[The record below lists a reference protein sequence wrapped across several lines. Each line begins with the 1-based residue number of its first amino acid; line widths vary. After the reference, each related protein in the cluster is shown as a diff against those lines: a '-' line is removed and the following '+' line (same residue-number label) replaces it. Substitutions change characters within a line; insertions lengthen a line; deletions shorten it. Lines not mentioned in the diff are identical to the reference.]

1 MAWRRSIELLGKK
14 KQSSFIRTNG
24 ETQLSEKT
32 QDHTLE
38 QIEEM
43 ELYSISFDGEKYHFR
58 QYRYGR
64 LEDAV
69 DYAKKQ
75 DKIIPSDK
83 TQSWEE
89 QSQESNSS
97 TVVGRDEKLKEHE
110 ISIAPQVNLEKMPV
124 LSTVF
129 FILAALSFLGGI
141 ILTDVFWPGD
151 PGYGSEWKNE
161 AYTLSIMWFTVGVIE
176 TALFAAIGQGL
187 SYLHRIMEN
196 TSR

>member
-1 MAWRRSIELLGKK
+1 
-14 KQSSFIRTNG
+14 
-24 ETQLSEKT
+24 LSEKT